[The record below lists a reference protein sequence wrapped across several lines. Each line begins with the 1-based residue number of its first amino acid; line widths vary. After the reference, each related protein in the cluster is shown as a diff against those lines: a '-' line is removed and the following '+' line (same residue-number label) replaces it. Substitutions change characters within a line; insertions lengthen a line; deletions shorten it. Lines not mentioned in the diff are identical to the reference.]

1 MQQGDMH
8 PPPPPPEERNA
19 TLDARYREEGWGL
32 ITDAVFQGRIAP
44 TDVESQAREVARW
57 AYQAQKEGT
66 AAFNDRGQQLVEQD
80 AQISQLQAVAGAHAR
95 LVPKY
100 QGTRAA
106 LQLLRVENKRLAVEV
121 ARANADAASA
131 RLKLAEAE
139 LVLAEAASRRGDHHM
154 PTSVEARVLRNW
166 LDENREEDADG

>member
-1 MQQGDMH
+1 M
-8 PPPPPPEERNA
+8 
-19 TLDARYREEGWGL
+19 
-32 ITDAVFQGRIAP
+32 
-44 TDVESQAREVARW
+44 
-57 AYQAQKEGT
+57 
-66 AAFNDRGQQLVEQD
+66 
-80 AQISQLQAVAGAHAR
+80 AGAHAR

-106 LQLLRVENKRLAVEV
+106 LQLLRVENKRLAVEA

-139 LVLAEAASRRGDHHM
+139 LVLAEAASRRGDHNM